1 MRRALIP
8 TLRASLFRQWSL
20 VSSHERGPP
29 MAASMG
35 RTFSIAEYAADI
47 AKLPA
52 GFDDFAIMASL
63 MLRPMTKAN
72 TWKPLGSL
80 TKQIAAKLIVLREG
94 NESAAAPTSGMTDA
108 AARFPAIREERRHS
122 GSIAGELNGGG
133 LAGVREAREASAGRL
148 RSAMDASGGNEFR
161 DAARLPQGEAGQG
174 KAAPRHDLP
183 PLFTSR
189 SSTTT
194 SPEADKRVRSSQ

>member
-29 MAASMG
+29 MAASIG

-52 GFDDFAIMASL
+52 GFDEYVVMASL

-80 TKQIAAKLIVLREG
+80 TKQIAAKLVVLREG
-94 NESAAAPTSGMTDA
+94 NENAAAPTRGMTDA
-108 AARFPAIREERRHS
+108 AASFPAGANCRHS

-133 LAGVREAREASAGRL
+133 LAGVRGAREADAVRV
-148 RSAMDASGGNEFR
+148 RSATHVSGGNEIR

-183 PLFTSR
+183 PFSHKATM
-189 SSTTT
+189 
-194 SPEADKRVRSSQ
+194 AG